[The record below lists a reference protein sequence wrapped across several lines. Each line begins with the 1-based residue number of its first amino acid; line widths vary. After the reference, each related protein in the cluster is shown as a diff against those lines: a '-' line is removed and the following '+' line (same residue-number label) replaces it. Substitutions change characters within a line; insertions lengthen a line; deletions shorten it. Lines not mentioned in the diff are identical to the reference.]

1 MRIKHYLLASI
12 VLLTACSLPYRTP
25 EIDPDDKS
33 IVGITSAFGKTDN
46 IDVLLVHGMCSHG
59 YEDWVVPTNTNLMGA
74 ISDRTGIASWPL
86 DTTPDAKPIELANG
100 GQYYKKVYRFG
111 PTKVTTHAIVWS
123 PVTAPFKRSLCY
135 DVANQKR
142 AASCTEEDG
151 KYPYEYERVSINSAL
166 KDILLNDCLAD
177 AVVYAGKA
185 GGRVQEALAEGLQR
199 VFDGNSNN
207 DPLFLIS
214 ESLGSKMLFDTVMKL
229 GPTRGELSTS
239 EATKR
244 TSLATQLAPRLV
256 ELFMGANQMPLL
268 ALADKA
274 DPAFSPNALAAG
286 PVDDSLAA
294 FARLYE
300 QMQGTRMELLDLP
313 PDEKKIKLHVT
324 AFSDPNDLLS
334 YPLRDKRR
342 DMSTLPYTVTDVIV
356 SNSPGMLGL
365 LENPLEAH
373 QGYRSNAEVLSIIA
387 CGTKDNPTCR

>member
-1 MRIKHYLLASI
+1 
-12 VLLTACSLPYRTP
+12 
-25 EIDPDDKS
+25 
-33 IVGITSAFGKTDN
+33 
-46 IDVLLVHGMCSHG
+46 
-59 YEDWVVPTNTNLMGA
+59 MGA

-86 DTTPDAKPIELANG
+86 DTTPEATHVDLANG
-100 GQYYKKVYRFG
+100 GNYYRKVYRFG

-142 AASCTEEDG
+142 AASCTKDDG
-151 KYPYEYERVSINSAL
+151 KYPYEYDRVAINSVL
-166 KDILLNDCLAD
+166 KDVLLNDCLAD

-185 GGRVQEALAEGLQR
+185 GGRVQETLAEGLQR
-199 VFDGNSNN
+199 VFDASNNN

-229 GPTRGELSTS
+229 GPTRDELSIS
-239 EATKR
+239 EATQR
-244 TSLATQLAPRLV
+244 TSLATKMAPRLV

-274 DPAFSPNALAAG
+274 DPAFSPEAMTAG

-300 QMQGTRMELLDLP
+300 QMQATRMELLDLP

-342 DMSTLPYTVTDVIV
+342 DMSALPYTVTDVIV
-356 SNSPGMLGL
+356 SNSPGMLGV
-365 LENPLEAH
+365 LENPMEAH
-373 QGYRSNAEVLSIIA
+373 QGYRNNRDVLSIIA
-387 CGTKDNPTCR
+387 CGTKDNPACQ